1 MTDFMKNV
9 FEAWGERIRSPI
21 IGSVFLAHL
30 SINWAAY
37 FFLFFADSD
46 AATRIEY
53 FQNQTNVWTVFLYP
67 VTAGLIIAFFIPY
80 VTLLGAILSRLP
92 KRWLSDVQEV
102 EASKKRIKKLESE
115 TAELEERKKHELA
128 KRRYAADLQAE
139 AENYIIDNNKRLK
152 VAEDVSEE
160 TKEEVLKLREVATAN
175 ERQELGEY
183 ANKILL
189 LAKKYNTLKLTHQRS
204 YNPSEGKIA
213 QGIVIG
219 TIRIADAGDDGRK
232 YSEFLTG
239 LEELKERGL
248 LQELKGTS
256 DNFAYYDILPN
267 ALGLITEQAPENTPK
282 A

>member
-1 MTDFMKNV
+1 MTDFMKTV
-9 FEAWGERIRSPI
+9 FDAWGERIRSPI

-102 EASKKRIKKLESE
+102 EARKKRIKKLESE

-128 KRRYAADLQAE
+128 KRRYAAELQAE
-139 AENYIIDNNKRLK
+139 AEKDIIDFNKRLK
-152 VAEDVSEE
+152 MAEDVSEE

-189 LAKKYNTLKLTHQRS
+189 YAKNGKTLKLTHQKNYDSSKRER
-204 YNPSEGKIA
+204 P
-213 QGIVIG
+213 GIQIG
-219 TIRIADAGDDGRK
+219 TSRIADEGSDGRE
-232 YSEFLTG
+232 YSELLTG
-239 LEELKERGL
+239 LEELKSRGL
-248 LQELKGTS
+248 LQELTGTN
-256 DNFAYYDILPN
+256 DIYAYYDILPE
-267 ALGLITEQAPENTPK
+267 AFELITEQAPKKTPK

>member
-1 MTDFMKNV
+1 MTDFMKTV
-9 FEAWGERIRSPI
+9 FDAWGERIRSPI
-21 IGSVFLAHL
+21 ISSVFLAHL

-46 AATRIEY
+46 APRRIEY
-53 FQNQTNVWTVFLYP
+53 FQNQTNVWTLFLYP

-115 TAELEERKKHELA
+115 TAELEERKKHEFA
-128 KRRYAADLQAE
+128 KRRYAAELQAE
-139 AENYIIDNNKRLK
+139 AESYIIEENKRLK
-152 VAEDVSEE
+152 MAEDVSEE

-175 ERQELGEY
+175 ERQELGED

-189 LAKKYNTLKLTHQRS
+189 YAKNGNVLKLNHQKVYS
-204 YNPSEGKIA
+204 MSKATYP
-213 QGIVIG
+213 GIEIG
-219 TIRIADAGDDGRK
+219 TARVADAGDDERK

-239 LEELKERGL
+239 LEELNERGL

-267 ALGLITEQAPENTPK
+267 ALGLITEQAPENTHK